1 VIDAYANLQKK
12 RREQQQAQQDKKQK
26 LGNQVSDKSQSTLLA
41 TRLLL
46 EESLSIA
53 DIAQTRELAQS
64 TIMRHISDLKRQDP
78 SLACDHLRP
87 DDNVMMAVGN
97 AYVAIKVANNPN
109 DFNDN
114 GSVKIKPIYESLK
127 QSIDYNTIRLALIFI
142 TP

>member
-1 VIDAYANLQKK
+1 M
-12 RREQQQAQQDKKQK
+12 
-26 LGNQVSDKSQSTLLA
+26 LA
-41 TRLLL
+41 TKLLL

-53 DIAQTRELAQS
+53 DIAQTRGLAQS

-87 DDNVMMAVGN
+87 EAEVMTAVGN

-109 DFNDN
+109 DFHDD
-114 GSVKIKPIYESLK
+114 GHVKLRPIFEHLK
-127 QSIDYNTIRLALIFI
+127 QSIDYNVIRLALIFI

>member
-1 VIDAYANLQKK
+1 MV
-12 RREQQQAQQDKKQK
+12 
-26 LGNQVSDKSQSTLLA
+26 A

-64 TIMRHISDLKRQDP
+64 TIMRHISELKRQDP

-87 DDNVMMAVGN
+87 EDEVMTAVGN

-109 DFNDN
+109 DFNDD

-127 QSIDYNTIRLALIFI
+127 QSVDYNTIRLALIFI